1 MKFAEDEYVTATP
14 EVSQGHGHG
23 SLPVFQLHY
32 AVFHNSSSAADNANH
47 TLLPASTAVPDTDDQ
62 KASNVCARH
71 YAETFLIRLF
81 TLGSWLNELC
91 ATQRPLHAPRVIVHT
106 IVVVRVYEALVSI
119 PLFTHEPMQCLRHY
133 CC

>member
-1 MKFAEDEYVTATP
+1 MKLADDEYVTATR

-32 AVFHNSSSAADNANH
+32 AVFYNSSSAAADANY
-47 TLLPASTAVPDTDDQ
+47 TLPHASTAVPDGADQ

-81 TLGSWLNELC
+81 TLEPWLNELC
-91 ATQRPLHAPRVIVHT
+91 ATQRPLAPRVIIHT
-106 IVVVRVYEALVSI
+106 IVVVRVYGVVGILLLRPNDVSRSDFI
-119 PLFTHEPMQCLRHY
+119 FYL
-133 CC
+133 